1 MTTCRIIYNN
11 IFWYVV
17 FKISYRL
24 FWKLEHSAC
33 LLRWISNYQIYISTT
48 GWRSTELCKPQIFR
62 FNALWIRSLRI
73 RNSKSLLCFF
83 FLLLKRSFFDTF
95 PRKLVSKTSVNNR
108 KIYATRCNASSYTVK
123 NGSRYLIPI
132 RSYSKENTHP
142 SFFSKWAFHK
152 HLHVSLEKKKEKKKI
167 FLSLYIIIGITQVFS
182 CKDIN
187 LVEKDKE
194 ISKVLLKQV
203 QFIHSSTLRE

>member
-1 MTTCRIIYNN
+1 MLFLRFHID
-11 IFWYVV
+11 F
-17 FKISYRL
+17 

-95 PRKLVSKTSVNNR
+95 SRKLVSKTSVNNR

-123 NGSRYLIPI
+123 TEVAILF
-132 RSYSKENTHP
+132 P
-142 SFFSKWAFHK
+142 SEAIQ
-152 HLHVSLEKKKEKKKI
+152 KKI
-167 FLSLYIIIGITQVFS
+167 LIRRFFLNGHF
-182 CKDIN
+182 
-187 LVEKDKE
+187 
-194 ISKVLLKQV
+194 ISA
-203 QFIHSSTLRE
+203 FMYH